1 MQVLAD
7 DLRTATEGLR
17 GKPLRVFL
25 QFAALIL
32 PSFRGGDGELRD
44 GRSLLAVL
52 HLRITAE
59 ISDQHYFLH
68 LLLLLLLSVLF
79 RLAATSSRL
88 CFHTFRIG
96 SRFRSAPSA
105 NRRYCKRAHL
115 PFGSVLRVPQPDPYH
130 WHQ

>member
-7 DLRTATEGLR
+7 DLCPPTESLH

-68 LLLLLLLSVLF
+68 LLLLLLLSILF
-79 RLAATSSRL
+79 RLAATNTRL
-88 CFHTFRIG
+88 YLRTSCSD

-105 NRRYCKRAHL
+105 NRRYCRRAHL
-115 PFGSVLRVPQPDPYH
+115 PFGSVL
-130 WHQ
+130 